1 MPPASVLNILQ
12 RLQQAGHQALLAGGC
27 VRDHL
32 MGRQPK
38 DYDVATSAKPDEVQ
52 RLFRGARAVGEHFG
66 VIVVP
71 APAQNQEGGQ
81 DWIEVATFRCDGPY
95 LDGRHPQEVSFSD
108 AKHDAQRR
116 DFTVNGLFWDP
127 LRDEIIDHV
136 EGRADLHQGL
146 LRAIGEA
153 SQRFAEDKLRL
164 LRALRFATTL
174 GFRIEQKTWQALVAH
189 AAEISCVSAER
200 IRDELCRLLTHP
212 NRLRG
217 FDLLCESGL
226 MQAVLP
232 EIMALRGVEQPPQW
246 HPEGDVFVHTRLML
260 GALQPEAHLPL
271 ILAVLLHD
279 IAKPAT
285 FSRDEDGR
293 IRFHGHDKLGAQ
305 MAAEILRRLRF
316 DNETITQVCA
326 MVEAHMIFKD
336 VQKMRQS
343 TLRRF
348 MARETHAMELELH
361 RVDCLCSNGLLDNHR
376 FLLAKAEEF
385 AHQPLLPAP
394 WLNGRDLMALG
405 HQPGPMLGA
414 LLRRLHDA
422 QLEGLIENREQAIE
436 WLKKQPQS
444 D

>member
-1 MPPASVLNILQ
+1 MPPKPVLDILRQ
-12 RLQQAGHQALLAGGC
+12 LRQAGHQALLAGGC

-38 DYDVATSAKPDEVQ
+38 DYDVATSARPPQVQ
-52 RLFRGARAVGEHFG
+52 QLFRGSRAVGEHFG

-71 APAQNQEGGQ
+71 TPAMRDHGGHE
-81 DWIEVATFRCDGPY
+81 WIEVATFRCDGSY

-108 AKHDAQRR
+108 AVHDAQRR

-127 LRDEIIDHV
+127 LEDQILDYV
-136 EGRADLHQGL
+136 GGRADLQQGL
-146 LRAIGEA
+146 LRAIGDA

-164 LRALRFATTL
+164 LRALRFASTL
-174 GFRIEQKTWQALVAH
+174 GFEIHQDTWSALCAAAPQVA
-189 AAEISCVSAER
+189 CVSAER
-200 IRDELCRLLTHP
+200 TRDELCRLLAHP

-217 FDLLCESGL
+217 FDLLCQSGL

-232 EIMALRGVEQPPQW
+232 EIMALQGVEQPPQW
-246 HPEGDVFVHTRLML
+246 HPEGDVFIHTRLML
-260 GALQPEAHLPL
+260 GALQPQAPLPL

-285 FSRDEDGR
+285 FSRDEVGR

-316 DNETITQVCA
+316 DNETSTQVCT
-326 MVEAHMIFKD
+326 MVEQHMAFKD

-348 MARETHAMELELH
+348 MARDTHSMELELH

-376 FLLAKAEEF
+376 FLLQKAGEF
-385 AHQPLLPAP
+385 EHQVLLPP
-394 WLNGRDLMALG
+394 PLLNGRDLMALG
-405 HQPGPMLGA
+405 HQPGPTLGA
-414 LLRRLHDA
+414 LLRQLHDA
-422 QLEGLIENREQAIE
+422 QLEGQIKDREQALQ
-436 WLKKQPQS
+436 WVRAHGPLA
-444 D
+444 